1 MGNICLLIFG
11 TVGSIIANEYDTQN
25 YLQVEKFYSKQYSD
39 KEEGLRL
46 LKEELRALVSG
57 DSNLDQQHTSPN
69 KIARASIFLLHR
81 ALRDKVYAVY
91 SLAAEAIRL
100 FFAEFVPTRY
110 SHSKKRFQAVRNYIL
125 NGTEDSSLLGLTLT
139 SE

>member
-1 MGNICLLIFG
+1 MQC
-11 TVGSIIANEYDTQN
+11 

-57 DSNLDQQHTSPN
+57 DSNLDQQHNSPN
-69 KIARASIFLLHR
+69 KIARAAIFLLHR

-100 FFAEFVPTRY
+100 FFTEFVPARY
-110 SHSKKRFQAVRNYIL
+110 SQRVQNTVTLWTDTLWLWQENTL
-125 NGTEDSSLLGLTLT
+125 SLD
-139 SE
+139 

>member
-1 MGNICLLIFG
+1 M
-11 TVGSIIANEYDTQN
+11 VHKN

-57 DSNLDQQHTSPN
+57 DSNLDQQHNSPN

-100 FFAEFVPTRY
+100 FFSEFVQARY
-110 SHSKKRFQAVRNYIL
+110 SHSKH
-125 NGTEDSSLLGLTLT
+125 TL
-139 SE
+139 SGCKKLCLKWC

>member
-1 MGNICLLIFG
+1 M
-11 TVGSIIANEYDTQN
+11 GSITTNVYGTQN
-25 YLQVEKFYSKQYSD
+25 CFQVEKFYSKQYSD

-57 DSNLDQQHTSPN
+57 DSNLDQQHNSPN

-100 FFAEFVPTRY
+100 FFAEFVPARY
-110 SHSKKRFQAVRNYIL
+110 SHIKQTISGSNKIHLKRCF
-125 NGTEDSSLLGLTLT
+125 
-139 SE
+139 

>member
-1 MGNICLLIFG
+1 MLIFG
-11 TVGSIIANEYDTQN
+11 TVGSITTNVYGTQN
-25 YLQVEKFYSKQYSD
+25 CFQVEKFYSKQYSD

-57 DSNLDQQHTSPN
+57 DSNLDQQHNSPN

-100 FFAEFVPTRY
+100 FFAEFVPARY
-110 SHSKKRFQAVRNYIL
+110 SHIKQTISGSNKIHLKRCF
-125 NGTEDSSLLGLTLT
+125 
-139 SE
+139 

>member
-1 MGNICLLIFG
+1 
-11 TVGSIIANEYDTQN
+11 
-25 YLQVEKFYSKQYSD
+25 LQVEKFYSKQFSD

-57 DSNLDQQHTSPN
+57 DSNLDQQHNSPN
-69 KIARASIFLLHR
+69 KIARAAIFLLHR

-100 FFAEFVPTRY
+100 FFTEFVPARY
-110 SHSKKRFQAVRNYIL
+110 TQDF
-125 NGTEDSSLLGLTLT
+125 SLLHCCEQTLPGCDKINLKY
-139 SE
+139 